1 MNLRDY
7 YLKIESLLKE
17 FSLITHFSIE
27 FEEVTAYIGYLKGK
41 LEFINGSTLYF
52 FEFVE
57 IQNDTP
63 VLAKYKYQW
72 QSFEGELLKRWDN
85 APHHKE
91 LDTFPDHVHDPNGV
105 YSSPAMNLESILDK
119 GLNLE

>member
-7 YLKIESLLKE
+7 YLKIESLLKD

-57 IQNDTP
+57 I
-63 VLAKYKYQW
+63 
-72 QSFEGELLKRWDN
+72 
-85 APHHKE
+85 
-91 LDTFPDHVHDPNGV
+91 
-105 YSSPAMNLESILDK
+105 
-119 GLNLE
+119 